1 MTIKNQAHL
10 QTQVQER
17 LLQHVGSVF
26 KVEDTGDDSATI
38 ITPFMYPYEDPIM
51 LYVKR
56 TGEDSYRISDHG
68 ETRYWINVVNMFC
81 TDRELDISDREIWD
95 LNCWF
100 FQIMRTEYDHLQASA
115 DSENICVVAFRVL
128 QAIIHMLG
136 PEPRDG
142 KCDCDNCPKWRR

>member
-10 QTQVQER
+10 QTQVQDQ

-51 LYVKR
+51 LYVQR
-56 TGEDSYRISDHG
+56 TGEDSYHISDHG
-68 ETRYWINVVNMFC
+68 ETRYWLNEVNGFC
-81 TDRELDISDREIWD
+81 ETRELNPMDRAVWN
-95 LNCWF
+95 LNCCF
-100 FQIMRTEYDHLQASA
+100 FQIKRSADDHLEASA
-115 DSENICVVAFRVL
+115 DSENICDMAFRVL

-142 KCDCDNCPKWRR
+142 KCDCGNCPYWRR